1 MASLVAGRAIREM
14 RRDLGVTQSELAKRL
29 GTSAP
34 YVSALE
40 TGRANPTVGQ
50 LWAVA
55 NALGVELH
63 LSFRQPASR
72 SLPQIPAPPTPRRP
86 LSHRAAREREIAAR

>member
-1 MASLVAGRAIREM
+1 M
-14 RRDLGVTQSELAKRL
+14 RRELGVTQAELASRL
-29 GTSAP
+29 RISAP

-40 TGRANPTVGQ
+40 TGRTNPTIGH

-63 LSFRQPASR
+63 LSFQQPAPA
-72 SLPQIPAPPTPRRP
+72 SLPSIPAPPVAPSPSDSGGVMREP
-86 LSHRAAREREIAAR
+86 EPVAR